1 MEAIHDEVVEAHEQ
15 EEVVRGVLVDDNGV
29 WVDDEVVLVQV
40 HDEQVDDN
48 EVLVEVHE
56 VLVEVHEVLVDD
68 TLEVVEVAEVQD
80 GIVNEVSVVHD
91 EEVARVHELV
101 EEAEDDS
108 EDDAQVV
115 EVEVREQEAVHGSV
129 VVGGNMDS
137 NLEVEVHGRPTPHSP
152 RRQVRLQTPLKMELF
167 TMYHDVQYF
176 C

>member
-1 MEAIHDEVVEAHEQ
+1 M
-15 EEVVRGVLVDDNGV
+15 
-29 WVDDEVVLVQV
+29 
-40 HDEQVDDN
+40 
-48 EVLVEVHE
+48 
-56 VLVEVHEVLVDD
+56 
-68 TLEVVEVAEVQD
+68 
-80 GIVNEVSVVHD
+80 VHD

>member
-1 MEAIHDEVVEAHEQ
+1 MEATHDEVVEAHEQ

-29 WVDDEVVLVQV
+29 WVDDEVLVQV

-48 EVLVEVHE
+48 EVLEVHEVHE

-101 EEAEDDS
+101 EEAVDDS

-152 RRQVRLQTPLKMELF
+152 RRQVQLPTPLKMEFF
-167 TMYHDVQYF
+167 TMYHEIQ
-176 C
+176 

>member
-1 MEAIHDEVVEAHEQ
+1 M
-15 EEVVRGVLVDDNGV
+15 
-29 WVDDEVVLVQV
+29 
-40 HDEQVDDN
+40 
-48 EVLVEVHE
+48 
-56 VLVEVHEVLVDD
+56 
-68 TLEVVEVAEVQD
+68 
-80 GIVNEVSVVHD
+80 VHD

-101 EEAEDDS
+101 EEAVDDS
-108 EDDAQVV
+108 EDDAQVVGV

-152 RRQVRLQTPLKMELF
+152 RRQVQLQTPLKIKLF

>member
-1 MEAIHDEVVEAHEQ
+1 MEATHDEVVEAHEQ

-91 EEVARVHELV
+91 EEVARVHERV
-101 EEAEDDS
+101 EEAVDDS

-115 EVEVREQEAVHGSV
+115 EVEVREQEAVHDSV
-129 VVGGNMDS
+129 VVGGNMDNNS
-137 NLEVEVHGRPTPHSP
+137 EVEVHGRPTQHSP
-152 RRQVRLQTPLKMELF
+152 RRQVQLLTPLKKPRII
-167 TMYHDVQYF
+167 HSSDIPDF

>member
-1 MEAIHDEVVEAHEQ
+1 MEAIHD
-15 EEVVRGVLVDDNGV
+15 EVVRGVLVDDNGV
-29 WVDDEVVLVQV
+29 WVDDEVLVQV

-91 EEVARVHELV
+91 EEVARVHERV
-101 EEAEDDS
+101 EEAVGDS
-108 EDDAQVV
+108 EDDAQVVGV
-115 EVEVREQEAVHGSV
+115 EVEVREQEAVHDSV

-152 RRQVRLQTPLKMELF
+152 RRQVQLLTPLKMELF
-167 TMYHDVQYF
+167 AMYHEIQ
-176 C
+176 